1 MSKSILIE
9 VLVDASVSR
18 AWEAWTS
25 PEHIVHWNFANE
37 DWHCPS
43 ATVDLKVGGKHGARM
58 EAKDGSMGFDFV
70 ATFTEVKPMEKLVS
84 RLDDDRLVSVEFK
97 KEGNKTRVIEQFEIE
112 DQNSEEMQRQGWQ
125 SILNNYRDYTEKI

>member
-1 MSKSILIE
+1 MSKSIQIQ
-9 VLVDASVSR
+9 VLVDTSIAK

-25 PEHIVHWNFANE
+25 PDHIVHWNFASE

-43 ATVDLKVGGKHGARM
+43 ASVDLRVGGKHGARM
-58 EAKDGSMGFDFV
+58 EAKDGSMGFDFI
-70 ATFTEVKPMEKLVS
+70 ATFTEVEPLKKLVS
-84 RLDDDRLVSVEFK
+84 RLDDNRLVSVEFK